1 MNFLIVEDLNIMRRV
16 IVNALKSF
24 DYDLQIFEAN
34 DGLEALEKLE
44 KEDIDLVI
52 TDWYMPNLDGLGL
65 IKHIRSDDKLKDIPV
80 IMLTTRGSKEDVLTA
95 YKVSVNGYIV
105 KPFAPEVL
113 KEKIEDVI
121 NPYKTYTVD

>member
-65 IKHIRSDDKLKDIPV
+65 IKQIRTDDKLKDIPV